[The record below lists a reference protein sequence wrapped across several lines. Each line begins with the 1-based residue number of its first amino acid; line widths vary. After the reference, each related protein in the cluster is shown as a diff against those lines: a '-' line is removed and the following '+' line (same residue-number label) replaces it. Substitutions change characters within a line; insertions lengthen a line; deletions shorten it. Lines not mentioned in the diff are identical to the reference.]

1 MDIKLS
7 KRLET
12 IASLV
17 PTNSVVADIGSDH
30 GKLMIE
36 LFNSG
41 KITKGYAVENKKG
54 PYSRLVKALEEE
66 GIVDRVIP
74 MLSDG
79 ITELPKSVNTVVIA
93 GMGGKAIVSILKKD
107 LSKLSNVDTLVID
120 AHSCIPFLREE
131 VSKIGYQIAEERIV
145 KEDDIFYEIIKFVK
159 SEIAFYSDDD
169 YEFGPILRKEKS
181 ALFKEKYQSR
191 IDEIDNLINTKKLPY
206 NRVSILKAEKSKL
219 ETILWLKWR
228 KF

>member
-1 MDIKLS
+1 MEIKLS

-17 PTNSVVADIGSDH
+17 PKSVVADIGSDH

-66 GIVDRVIP
+66 GIIDNVIP

-79 ITELPKSVNTVVIA
+79 ITELPKCVNTVVIA
-93 GMGGKAIVSILKKD
+93 GMGGKAIVNILKKD
-107 LSKLSNVDTLVID
+107 LSKLANVDTLVID
-120 AHSCIPFLREE
+120 AHSCLPYLREE
-131 VSKIGYQIAEERIV
+131 VS
-145 KEDDIFYEIIKFVK
+145 
-159 SEIAFYSDDD
+159 
-169 YEFGPILRKEKS
+169 
-181 ALFKEKYQSR
+181 
-191 IDEIDNLINTKKLPY
+191 NWLP
-206 NRVSILKAEKSKL
+206 NR
-219 ETILWLKWR
+219 
-228 KF
+228 

>member
-17 PTNSVVADIGSDH
+17 PKSVVADIGSDH

-54 PYSRLVKALEEE
+54 PYTRLVKALEEE
-66 GIVDRVIP
+66 GIIDNVIP

-79 ITELPKSVNTVVIA
+79 ITELLKCVNTVVIA
-93 GMGGKAIVSILKKD
+93 GMGGKAIVNILKKD
-107 LSKLSNVDTLVID
+107 LSKLENVDTLVID
-120 AHSCIPFLREE
+120 AHSCLPYLREE
-131 VSKIGYQIAEERIV
+131 VSKIGYQIAEERII
-145 KEDDIFYEIIKFVK
+145 KEDDIFYEIIKFTK
-159 SEIAFYSDDD
+159 SDIAFYSDDD

-206 NRVSILKAEKSKL
+206 NRVSILMAEKNKL
-219 ETILWLKWR
+219 ETIL
-228 KF
+228 

>member
-1 MDIKLS
+1 MEIKLS

-17 PTNSVVADIGSDH
+17 PQSIVADIGSDH

-66 GIVDRVIP
+66 GIIDNVIP

-79 ITELPKSVNTVVIA
+79 ITELPKCVNTVVIA
-93 GMGGKAIVSILKKD
+93 GMGGKAIVNILKKD
-107 LSKLSNVDTLVID
+107 LSKLANVDTLVID
-120 AHSCIPFLREE
+120 AHSCLPYLREE
-131 VSKIGYQIAEERIV
+131 VSKIGYQIAEERII
-145 KEDDIFYEIIKFVK
+145 KEDEIFYEIIKFVK
-159 SEIAFYSDDD
+159 SGIAFYSDDD

-191 IDEIDNLINTKKLPY
+191 IDEIDNLISTKKLPY
-206 NRVSILKAEKSKL
+206 NRVSILMAEKSKL
-219 ETILWLKWR
+219 ENIL
-228 KF
+228 